1 MTNILIIYTGGTIG
15 MINDPKTGALKPFNF
30 SHITGNVP
38 ELKRLNFNFAVHSF
52 NPTIDSSNVTPEIW
66 IELAVIIEDNY
77 HKYDGFVVLHGSDTM
92 AYSASALSFAFEN
105 LSKPVVF
112 TGAQLPI
119 GELRTDAK
127 ENLLTALEI
136 AAAKNADGKAMVPEV
151 CIYFDYMLYRGNRST
166 KFDSEKFQAFT
177 STNYHSLA
185 EAGIRL
191 KYNEKYILPHPDKPL
206 KVYKYFDTS
215 IGSIK
220 LFPGM
225 DPRFASGVLSTP
237 GLRAVVMEAFGSGN
251 ASTNPAFLNVLKEA
265 INRGIIILDI
275 SQCMGGT
282 VELGHYETSD
292 ALSSMG
298 VLNGYDM
305 TFEAAITK
313 LMFVMAQNK
322 PDEELKRMLSTSLRG
337 ELTKLEGQV

>member
-30 SHITGNVP
+30 SHITSNVP
-38 ELKRLNFNFAVHSF
+38 ELKRLNYNFSVHSF

-77 HKYDGFVVLHGSDTM
+77 QKYDGFVILHGSDTM
-92 AYSASALSFAFEN
+92 AYSASALSFALEN

-136 AAAKNADGKAMVPEV
+136 AAAKNENGLPMVPEV

-191 KYNEKYILPHPDKPL
+191 KYNEKYILPYPEKPL
-206 KVYKYFDTS
+206 KVYKYFDTAV
-215 IGSIK
+215 GSIK

-225 DPRFASGVLSTP
+225 DPRFVSGMLNTP

-251 ASTNPAFLNVLKEA
+251 ASTNPEFLNVLREA
-265 INRGIIILDI
+265 INKGIIILDI
-275 SQCMGGT
+275 SQCLGGT

-292 ALSSMG
+292 ELSSMG

-313 LMFVMAQNK
+313 LMFVLAQNK
-322 PDEELKRMLSTSLRG
+322 PIDELKKMLSISLRG
-337 ELTKLEGQV
+337 ELTKLNGQA